1 MYIEVQNGKRFE
13 KYINAV
19 VQVLG
24 LDYFDADIEIE
35 FAPKL
40 DGDAGGY
47 CHGDDE
53 EVVIEIATKCMGE
66 KIEKDQILQNIAHE
80 LIHAQQI
87 LTGRLKDF
95 GLQIVNECLVKA
107 QEWDGE
113 YYTNVKYADQPWE
126 IDAYGREEEVK
137 LKALEVLNA

>member
-13 KYINAV
+13 KYIDAV

-24 LDYFDADIEIE
+24 LDNFDADIEVE

-40 DGDAGGY
+40 DGHAGGY
-47 CHGDDE
+47 CHGDNE
-53 EVVIEIATKCMGE
+53 EVVVEIATKCMGE

-87 LTGRLKDF
+87 LSGRLVDH
-95 GLQIVNECLVKA
+95 GLQIVNDCLIKV
-107 QEWDGE
+107 QQWDGE
-113 YYTNVKYADQPWE
+113 YYTNIKYDDQPWE
-126 IDAYGREEEVK
+126 IDAYAREEKIK
-137 LKALEVLNA
+137 LEALEVLNA

>member
-13 KYINAV
+13 KYIDAV

-53 EVVIEIATKCMGE
+53 EVIVEIATKCMGE